1 MIIAWLIRDH
11 HTRLRVQ
18 GDRPITAYEV
28 TVFLPDTHKLKPDAG
43 PRAGLFIFDKSGEK
57 IGYAA
62 RTMPHAK
69 EITGYSGPTD
79 GLIVFDAQDKVLG
92 VKIRDSYDTPSH
104 VEDVT
109 LDLLFMES
117 WNGRTWEEIAAIT
130 DFAAAN
136 IYAVSGA
143 TRTSD
148 ALVESISFRTQMAKG
163 PNATVG
169 QKVKFRWQDFVL
181 IGVLL
186 GGCIFAFWKSKR
198 VQKFRLPYSVL
209 SVGVFGILL
218 GDLLAQSLLIGWIES
233 RVPWETTPGLVIF
246 AAAMFALP
254 FFTKQPVYCQ
264 FVCPH
269 GILQRWL
276 MKLRPAKWM
285 TKLNPD
291 IKWLGRLIPVFLLLL
306 VLLVSFCRLPIGLAG
321 IEPFDAWLIKS
332 AGLATIVVF
341 GAGLLLAFF
350 IPMAYCKYGCPTGLL
365 LEFIRRRS
373 APNSFQRKDWV
384 GLVFLIS
391 AIALHT
397 LLK

>member
-28 TVFLPDTHKLKPDAG
+28 TEFLPETHKLKPDAG
-43 PRAGLFIFDKSGEK
+43 PRVGLFIFDKSGEK

-130 DFAAAN
+130 DFGAAN

-169 QKVKFRWQDFVL
+169 PKVKFRWQDFVL

-391 AIALHT
+391 AITLHT
-397 LLK
+397 LFK